1 MTNID
6 TSAMR
11 RHGAL
16 THAERLA
23 GLGVELPADT
33 SDALDRHARLVARK
47 AAIPKNLRQTVAAT
61 LAADPGSDV
70 STDLAHLAAIDL
82 ERRAVADA
90 SQAVLAELKASLT
103 HHADDLVADLRTAV
117 FDPAVAILTT
127 AASVHGT
134 TMQELVIAKRND
146 EAQAVAQVP
155 VAVAQV
161 RAAVAVRNALFAG
174 AGLTNSRFQ
183 LWANPDVFRGVDLDP
198 DDLVARLVAGGQLW
212 LGTYSEIDQA
222 ERAEIAARKGK
233 AQALLGHPNRPTPK
247 ASTASAA

>member
-23 GLGVELPADT
+23 GLGVDLPTDAR
-33 SDALDRHARLVARK
+33 DALDRHARLVARK
-47 AAIPKNLRQTVAAT
+47 AAIPKNLRQTAAAT
-61 LAADPGSDV
+61 LAADPDADV
-70 STDLAHLAAIDL
+70 SADLARLVAIGL
-82 ERRAVADA
+82 ERQAVVDA

-103 HHADDLVADLRTAV
+103 HHADDLVAGLRTAV
-117 FDPAVAILTT
+117 FDPAAAILTA

-134 TMQELVIAKRND
+134 TMQELVIAKRHD

-161 RAAVAVRNALFAG
+161 RAAVQARNALFAG
-174 AGLTNSRFQ
+174 SGVTNSRFQ
-183 LWANPDVFRGVDLDP
+183 LWKNPDVFRGLDLAP

-212 LGTYSEIDQA
+212 LGTYSEIDDA
-222 ERAEIAARKGK
+222 ERAEIAERKRK

-247 ASTASAA
+247 ANTASAA